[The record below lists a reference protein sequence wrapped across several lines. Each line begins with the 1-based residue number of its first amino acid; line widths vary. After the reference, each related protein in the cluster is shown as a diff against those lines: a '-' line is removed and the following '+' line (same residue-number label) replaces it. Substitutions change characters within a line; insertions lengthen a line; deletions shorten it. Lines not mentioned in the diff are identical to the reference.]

1 MITTEIREL
10 AEQPEEELE
19 ELAGFYRQRGVSAGL
34 ARQVAV
40 ELTAHDALAAHA
52 EIELGID
59 PEEFTSPWVA
69 AFSSFVSFTV
79 GALIPLILILL
90 PLGEARIAVVAA
102 GVVIGLIATGWISAA
117 LGKAPRMRAI
127 WRNVMMGSATM
138 VATYIIGL
146 IFGVAV
152 G

>member
-1 MITTEIREL
+1 MTHCTHRSL
-10 AEQPEEELE
+10 Q
-19 ELAGFYRQRGVSAGL
+19 QRGASL
-34 ARQVAV
+34 I
-40 ELTAHDALAAHA
+40 
-52 EIELGID
+52 EIM
-59 PEEFTSPWVA
+59 V
-69 AFSSFVSFTV
+69 
-79 GALIPLILILL
+79 
-90 PLGEARIAVVAA
+90 